1 MKTHPFRP
9 RISSAVFLGILV
21 YSPTAFAQDVTVAPD
36 GSGTF
41 KTVQEAVNAAP
52 LSGQGKTHFW
62 VSIKPG
68 TYREKLTIPTGRIPI
83 KLTGEDPAKTILTF
97 NDSADTLDALR
108 KKIGTFD
115 SASILVLADEFTAEN
130 LTFENS
136 FGRGS
141 QALAIHFDAD
151 RGVFRHCRFTGWQ
164 DTVLLKSGR
173 AYFENCMIEGATDFI
188 FGGGA
193 AWFENC
199 ELHCLAPG
207 YITAASTPEKQSF
220 GFVFA
225 GCKITGTGEN
235 WQTYLGRPWR
245 PFGSVTFLRTEMP
258 DIIRPAGWHNWDNAS
273 NEQTARYAEFESR
286 GPGARPQE
294 RAAWSKQLTP
304 VQASTITVQHVLEG
318 WNPNTALS
326 AERIAALPSSER
338 TKWEE
343 YLQRS
348 RKHLSE
354 DKAALAAEVKA
365 ANLSAPLKAPDAPDF
380 KLPSSPPANWFG
392 SDEAK
397 RLATVV
403 ISFQIP
409 SGGWSKHLDFT
420 KGPRAPGMHW
430 SSQSSGKD
438 GWHYVGTFD
447 NRSTTEQLRLLAGV
461 FGETRRDEFKAAFLK
476 GLDYVFD
483 AQFPNGGW
491 PQVYPLE
498 GGYHDHVT
506 FNDDAMVHILQ
517 LLDEVARRDPQFS
530 FVDEERR
537 KRAATALENGIRCIL
552 KAQVVQNG
560 RKTVWCAQ
568 HEPLTLAIAP
578 ARYIE
583 PQALSGG
590 ESVAIVRFLMKI
602 PNPPPS
608 IVSAIEDA
616 VAWFERSKITG
627 IRAVKQDGPTRYQKD
642 PESKEVRWARF
653 YHEATNQPMFPGGQ
667 SGSVYDSFEQMA
679 AENRVAYDF
688 YVQSPADLLAK
699 DLPKWRSK
707 LQKP

>member
-1 MKTHPFRP
+1 MKTHLFRP
-9 RISSAVFLGILV
+9 PFARAFLSGVLLH
-21 YSPTAFAQDVTVAPD
+21 SQAALAQDAIVAPD
-36 GSGTF
+36 GKGTF

-52 LSGQGKTHFW
+52 LSGQGKTLFW

-68 TYREKLTIPTGRIPI
+68 TYREKLTIPKGRIPI

-97 NDSADTLDALR
+97 NDSAETINATG
-108 KKIGTFD
+108 KKTGTFD
-115 SASILVLADEFTAEN
+115 SASTLVLADEFTAEN

-141 QALAIHFDAD
+141 QALALHFAAD
-151 RGVFRHCRFTGWQ
+151 QGVFRRCRFTGWQ
-164 DTVLLKSGR
+164 DTLLLKSGR
-173 AYFENCMIEGATDFI
+173 AYFENCVIEGVTDFI

-193 AWFENC
+193 AWFEKC
-199 ELHCLAPG
+199 ELRCLAPG
-207 YITAASTPEKQSF
+207 FITAASTPEKQRF

-225 GCKITGTGEN
+225 DGKITGTGGN
-235 WQTYLGRPWR
+235 WKTYLGRPWR

-258 DIIRPAGWHNWDNAS
+258 DIIRPVGWHNWDNAS
-273 NEQTARYAEFESR
+273 NEQTARYAEFDSR

-294 RAAWSKQLTP
+294 RASWSKQLTP
-304 VQASTITVQHVLEG
+304 VQASAITIQHALEG
-318 WNPNTALS
+318 WNPNTVLS
-326 AERIAALPSSER
+326 GERISALPSNER
-338 TKWEE
+338 TKWES

-348 RKHLSE
+348 NQHLSK
-354 DKAALAAEVKA
+354 DKAILAAEVKA
-365 ANLSAPLKAPDAPDF
+365 ANLSAPLKAPDGPDF
-380 KLPSSPPANWFG
+380 KLPSSPPSSWFG
-392 SDEAK
+392 TDEAK
-397 RLATVV
+397 LLATAVV
-403 ISFQIP
+403 SFQIP

-430 SSQSSGKD
+430 SSQSTGKD

-447 NRSTTEQLRLLAGV
+447 NRSTTEQLHLLAGV
-461 FGETRRDEFKAAFLK
+461 FGETRREEFKASFLK
-476 GLDYVFD
+476 GLDYLFD

-517 LLDEVARRDPQFS
+517 LLNDVARRDPQVS

-568 HEPLTLAIAP
+568 HEPLTLATAP

-583 PQALSGG
+583 PPALSGG
-590 ESVAIVRFLMKI
+590 ESVSIVRFLMNI

-627 IRAVKQDGPTRYQKD
+627 VSAVKHDGSTRYQKD

-653 YHEATNQPMFPGGQ
+653 YNEVTNQPMFPGGQ
-667 SGSVYDSFEQMA
+667 TGAVYDTFEQMA
-679 AENRVAYDF
+679 AENRVGYDF
-688 YVQSPADLLAK
+688 YVQSPANLLAK
-699 DLPKWRSK
+699 DLPKWRAK
-707 LQKP
+707 LQKL